1 MLRPTF
7 QDAWFRSRVM
17 RIVSLLPAATEIVAA
32 LGAVGRLV
40 GVSHECDFPPEVRS
54 LPRVTRT
61 SIDPA
66 LPSGAIDRAMAEARR
81 AGVSPVEVDI
91 DLVAHLRPDVL
102 IGQSVCDVCAVG
114 EGELARVVA
123 TLMPTPWVVTLHA
136 HALDEVFL
144 DIRRVG
150 EALELRD
157 EAEELDA
164 GLRYRLRR
172 LQTRAQES
180 GNVGAQH
187 AAPPQ
192 RPRVLV
198 LEWLDPPYV
207 AGHWV
212 PELVALAGG
221 EDVGSAPGERSRA
234 RPWDDLAALAPDVV
248 VVALCGFDIPRAQ
261 TELDAVTDAAART
274 LLGRRVEFLDGNA
287 YTSRPGPRLVD
298 AAETL
303 ARLIRT

>member
-1 MLRPTF
+1 M
-7 QDAWFRSRVM
+7 RV
-17 RIVSLLPAATEIVAA
+17 VSLLPAATEIVAA
-32 LGAVGRLV
+32 LGGVGRLV

-61 SIDPA
+61 RVDPA
-66 LPSGAIDRAMAEARR
+66 MPSGAIDRAMAEAKRT
-81 AGVSPVEVDI
+81 GVSPVEVDVN
-91 DLVAHLRPDVL
+91 LVAHLRPDLL
-102 IGQSVCDVCAVG
+102 IGQSVCDICAVG
-114 EGELARVVA
+114 EGELARLVT

-136 HALDEVFL
+136 HTLDEVFL
-144 DIRRVG
+144 DIRKVG

-157 EAEELDA
+157 EAEELEA

-172 LQTRAQES
+172 VSVRA
-180 GNVGAQH
+180 ARL
-187 AAPPQ
+187 PK
-192 RPRVLV
+192 PRVLV

-212 PELVALAGG
+212 PDLVTLAGG
-221 EDVGSAPGERSRA
+221 QDVGSAPGDPSRP
-234 RPWDDLAALAPDVV
+234 RPWDELAALAPDVV

-261 TELDAVTDAAART
+261 AELAAVTDPQARA

-298 AAETL
+298 AADLL
-303 ARLIRT
+303 ARLIHG

>member
-1 MLRPTF
+1 M
-7 QDAWFRSRVM
+7 RV
-17 RIVSLLPAATEIVAA
+17 VSLLPAATEMVAA

-61 SIDPA
+61 RIDPA
-66 LPSGAIDRAMAEARR
+66 LASGAIDRAMVDAKRT
-81 AGVSPVEVDI
+81 GVSPVEVDV

-114 EGELARVVA
+114 EGDLARLVT

-136 HALDEVFL
+136 HTLDEVLL
-144 DIRRVG
+144 DIRKVG
-150 EALELRD
+150 EAMELRD

-172 LQTRAQES
+172 
-180 GNVGAQH
+180 VGARSQGSGK
-187 AAPPQ
+187 

-198 LEWLDPPYV
+198 LEWVDPPYV

-221 EDVGSAPGERSRA
+221 QDVGSAPGEPSRP
-234 RPWDDLAALAPDVV
+234 RPWDQLAALAPDVV
-248 VVALCGFDIPRAQ
+248 VVAPCGFDVARARA
-261 TELDAVTDAAART
+261 ELAAVTDPEAQA

-298 AAETL
+298 AAEMLTQL
-303 ARLIRT
+303 MLG

>member
-1 MLRPTF
+1 M
-7 QDAWFRSRVM
+7 RV
-17 RIVSLLPAATEIVAA
+17 VSLLPAATEIVAA
-32 LGAVGRLV
+32 LGALGRLV

-61 SIDPA
+61 RVDPA
-66 LPSGAIDRAMAEARR
+66 MPSAAIDRAMAEAKRT
-81 AGVSPVEVDI
+81 GISPVEVDVN
-91 DLVAHLRPDVL
+91 LMAHLRPDVL

-136 HALDEVFL
+136 HTLDQVFL
-144 DIRRVG
+144 DIRKVG

-157 EAEELDA
+157 EAEELEA

-172 LQTRAQES
+172 VAAQAQGS
-180 GNVGAQH
+180 GNGGAQR
-187 AAPPQ
+187 AAPL
-192 RPRVLV
+192 RIPRVLV

-212 PELVALAGG
+212 PELVSLAGG
-221 EDVGSAPGERSRA
+221 QDVAGSPGEPSRP
-234 RPWDDLAALAPDVV
+234 RPWNELVALAPDVV
-248 VVALCGFDIPRAQ
+248 VVAVCGFDVLRAQ
-261 TELDAVTDAAART
+261 TELAAVTDSRARE
-274 LLGRRVEFLDGNA
+274 LFGRRVEFLDGNA

-303 ARLIRT
+303 ARLIRG